1 MMNCLVIGDTHFRD
15 FYPGYLDAQIDSI
28 NKIIR
33 ETITTRP
40 HITNIIFLGDIFDRR
55 SPSPTELIKFQQF
68 IHSLPYRLNLYL
80 LRGNHES
87 ETKADDGVTVLTLFK
102 ESYAYQALVRPIIH
116 TTQRGNILFIPHY
129 ENEQRIK
136 EDLGNYNAN
145 IVFGHFG
152 FDGVIDASEC
162 MDFQIKIEDFKTR
175 TILGHI
181 HHYLDVGKVLVLG
194 TPYTTNFTEADKKN
208 YVLLLETA
216 KTDTGYVETLIPVEH
231 GIRHM
236 VVDYDQIDGLLEE
249 INNPN
254 YHTLLRVMIQQFDPK
269 STPNLK
275 EDLSKKLAAKYIEI
289 KYKPI
294 FDENSPLSDFVP
306 DEPIKTLTED
316 IIFEYIAQNNSELN
330 KDDILK
336 GLEMLKHED
345 N

>member
-1 MMNCLVIGDTHFRD
+1 MMNCLVIGDTHLRD
-15 FYPGYLDAQIDSI
+15 LYPGFIDAQIDAL

-33 ETITTRP
+33 DVRANRP
-40 HITNIIFLGDIFDRR
+40 HISNVVFLGDIFDRR

-68 IHSLPYRLNLYL
+68 IQSFPSTLTIYL

-102 ESYAYQALVRPIIH
+102 DSSNYRAVVRPIIH
-116 TTQRGNILFIPHY
+116 TAQKANILFIPHY

-136 EDLGNYNAN
+136 EDLGKYKAD

-194 TPYTTNFTEADKKN
+194 TPYTTNFSEADKKS

-216 KTDTGYVETLIPVEH
+216 IGETGYIETLLPVDH

-236 VVDYDQIDGLLEE
+236 VVDYDQIEGMIDE

-254 YHTLLRVMIQQFDPK
+254 YHTLLRVMIQQFDAK

-275 EDLSKKLAAKYIEI
+275 EELSKKLKAKHIEI

-294 FDENSPLSDFVP
+294 FDDNSPLSDFVP

-316 IIFEYIAQNNSELN
+316 IIFEYIAQNNSELA
-330 KDDILK
+330 KEDILK